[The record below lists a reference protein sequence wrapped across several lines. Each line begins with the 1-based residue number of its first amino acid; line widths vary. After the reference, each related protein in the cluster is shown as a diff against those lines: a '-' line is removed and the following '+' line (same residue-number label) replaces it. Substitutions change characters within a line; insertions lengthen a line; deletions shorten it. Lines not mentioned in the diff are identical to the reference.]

1 MFPSV
6 TARRWR
12 RFLTESAQLD
22 LSPAQAP
29 RRPLP
34 GETGWA
40 PETGVVWY
48 WYDFLCPFSYVGH
61 DRPGILR
68 RHGLEVIELPLQL
81 HPEVSPGGVAVSALD
96 DATHES
102 LEQEAREAGLELR
115 WPGRLP
121 FSRPAL
127 AAAEWVREHEP
138 FAFPA
143 IQGALFRAH
152 FVFGEDIESIPV
164 IEAHAA
170 ESGVSLTRLRAAMR
184 NGSADAAV
192 TRAAMSARSIGVR
205 GTPSWLGPQAP

>member
-6 TARRWR
+6 AARRWR

-22 LSPAQAP
+22 PETGRTW

-34 GETGWA
+34 GESGWA
-40 PETGVVWY
+40 PEPGVVWY

-68 RHGLEVIELPLQL
+68 SHGLEVIELPLQL
-81 HPEVSPGGVAVSALD
+81 HPEIPPGGVAVSAQD
-96 DATHES
+96 NATHES

-115 WPGRLP
+115 WPARLP

-127 AAAEWVREHEP
+127 AAAEWVRQHEP

-143 IQGALFRAH
+143 VQRALFRAH

-170 ESGVSLTRLRAAMR
+170 ASGVSLAFLRAAMR
-184 NGSADAAV
+184 DGSAVAAV
-192 TRAAMSARSIGVR
+192 ARAAMSARSIGVR